1 MDYTVTIDTL
11 SRISGPCIIIAFI
24 SALIAFCHAFV
35 NLNSA
40 DINEKFL
47 VTCLGVA
54 FLGIIAWGSITMF
67 DNENYS
73 GQLDM
78 VQATVTS
85 LTSDGTAQL
94 DNGKTIPTR
103 GYAVGDTI
111 TLACLDLGE
120 KTCVDSNADL
130 PTLSQ
135 ELTDAFN
142 LKNSFG
148 FGRISAN
155 SLYLTQK

>member
-1 MDYTVTIDTL
+1 MDYAVTINTL
-11 SRISGPCIIIAFI
+11 SAISVPCIIIACM
-24 SALIAFCHAFV
+24 SAFIAFGYVFV
-35 NLNSA
+35 SISSS
-40 DINEKFL
+40 DMNEKFL
-47 VTCLGVA
+47 ATCFGVS
-54 FLGIIAWGSITMF
+54 FLGIIAWGAITMF

-73 GQLDM
+73 GQIDM

-85 LTSDGTAQL
+85 MSSDGMTQL
-94 DNGKTIPTR
+94 NTGNKIPTR

-120 KTCVDSNADL
+120 KVCVDSNNDL
-130 PTLSQ
+130 ATLSQ

-148 FGRISAN
+148 FGRISSS
-155 SLYLTQK
+155 SLHLTQN

>member
-11 SRISGPCIIIAFI
+11 SRISMPFILIALL
-24 SALIAFCHAFV
+24 SAFIAFCHAFV
-35 NLNSA
+35 NISSA

-47 VTCLGVA
+47 ATCLGVS
-54 FLGIIAWGSITMF
+54 FLGIVAWGGITMF
-67 DNENYS
+67 DNEDYS
-73 GQLDM
+73 GQIDM
-78 VQATVTS
+78 EKATVVS
-85 LTSDGTAQL
+85 MTSDGTTQL
-94 DNGKTIPTR
+94 DTGDTIPTR

-120 KTCVDSNADL
+120 KTCVDSNTDL

-142 LKNSFG
+142 LKNNLG
-148 FGRISAN
+148 FGQISSN
-155 SLYLTQK
+155 SLHITQR